1 MNDAL
6 ERKTLEAVR
15 RLGVARPR
23 DLTRLGLPREYV
35 QRLVDRGA
43 LVRVARGLYADPD
56 APPMSA
62 QRSLAEVARAAPR
75 GTVCLLSALKFHR
88 LTTQAPPEVWIALGV
103 HAWRPRSTPFTVRTV
118 YFSGAAL
125 TEGAETQ
132 KIDGVPVR
140 IYSPAKT
147 VAG

>member
-1 MNDAL
+1 MNGAL

-56 APPMSA
+56 APMSA
-62 QRSLAEVARAAPR
+62 LRSLAESHGRFLRASYACSARSSSI
-75 GTVCLLSALKFHR
+75 G
-88 LTTQAPPEVWIALGV
+88 
-103 HAWRPRSTPFTVRTV
+103 
-118 YFSGAAL
+118 
-125 TEGAETQ
+125 
-132 KIDGVPVR
+132 
-140 IYSPAKT
+140 
-147 VAG
+147 

>member
-35 QRLVDRGA
+35 QRLADRGA

-56 APPMSA
+56 APMSA
-62 QRSLAEVARAAPR
+62 QRSLAEVARAVPK
-75 GTVCLLSALKFHR
+75 GIVCLLSALKFHR
-88 LTTQAPPEVWIALGV
+88 LTT
-103 HAWRPRSTPFTVRTV
+103 RSEEHT
-118 YFSGAAL
+118 SEL
-125 TEGAETQ
+125 Q
-132 KIDGVPVR
+132 
-140 IYSPAKT
+140 S
-147 VAG
+147 